1 MFVTL
6 DIETLTATIAG
17 GVMVGSAITLGE
29 MNRTASV
36 DDDLL
41 SLPFNAK
48 ALKASNSMIAMIN
61 EELFLFKLIT
71 PFFHLGISNLCCPCP
86 FSFYCFYSNFFLMI
100 KLMENNSS

>member
-6 DIETLTATIAG
+6 DIETFTATIAG

-29 MNRTASV
+29 MNNTASV

-48 ALKASNSMIAMIN
+48 ALKASNNMTEMIS
-61 EELFLFKLIT
+61 EELLFFIHIT
-71 PFFHLGISNLCCPCP
+71 PFLLRGISNLCCSLP
-86 FSFYCFYSNFFLMI
+86 FSFNYSY
-100 KLMENNSS
+100 S